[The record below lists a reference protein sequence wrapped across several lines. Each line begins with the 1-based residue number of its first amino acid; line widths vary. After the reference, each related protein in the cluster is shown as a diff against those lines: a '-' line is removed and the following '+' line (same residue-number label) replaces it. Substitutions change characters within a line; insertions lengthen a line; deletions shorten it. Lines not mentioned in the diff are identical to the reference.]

1 MAGIIDLLSNN
12 SDLTL
17 TPDGL
22 RELAIPQ
29 GTREA
34 SSEPMGFQIHR
45 LSSRLT
51 PEQIVDVVRRYEA
64 GESARAL
71 AAEFGVASSALI
83 RLLRERRVV
92 VRRQTVT
99 PEQEDLMVRDYK
111 AGMTVAEIKDK
122 HGISH
127 GAVLR
132 SLHRM
137 DVEMRAKA
145 PRRKSV

>member
-17 TPDGL
+17 IPDGL

-29 GTREA
+29 GSREA
-34 SSEPMGFQIHR
+34 PSEPMEFQIHR
-45 LSSRLT
+45 LSARLT
-51 PEQIVDVVRRYEA
+51 AEQISDVLRRYEA

-71 AAEFGVASSALI
+71 AAEFGVASSALV

-99 PEQEDLMVRDYK
+99 PEQEELM
-111 AGMTVAEIKDK
+111 G
-122 HGISH
+122 
-127 GAVLR
+127 
-132 SLHRM
+132 HRLG
-137 DVEMRAKA
+137 VEMRAKA
-145 PRRKSV
+145 PRAKSN